1 VLYHGGSLSG
11 RDVSRPASVPG
22 LPLALAVRRTPDGR
36 FWALQHW
43 EVQPGGPVELHLAR
57 WRGAPTKLA
66 LSFDGTRLTGTA
78 SFQGKPVTG
87 RTFTLEG
94 KHPRI
99 YVYLDCFA
107 CGGKAGWIR
116 MIGVAPRADG
126 SFAVLVRPSWQGT
139 RFRATVAGPN
149 AGTTFAPD
157 AQAVISAR

>member
-1 VLYHGGSLSG
+1 M
-11 RDVSRPASVPG
+11 SV
-22 LPLALAVRRTPDGR
+22 
-36 FWALQHW
+36 
-43 EVQPGGPVELHLAR
+43 
-57 WRGAPTKLA
+57 
-66 LSFDGTRLTGTA
+66 
-78 SFQGKPVTG
+78 
-87 RTFTLEG
+87 
-94 KHPRI
+94 
-99 YVYLDCFA
+99 VYLDCFA